1 MQTVARIAT
10 PKVDFDIMVDCC
22 LEASIR
28 QFSLNVE
35 ILKDMF
41 VHYKKDNH
49 EHLHR
54 ENFDELMKICAEGI
68 TEDELDKIWEETH
81 QYKVEQD
88 ENETLNPEIFSH
100 ICSLHG
106 IAPPTGWRPPNI
118 SKDQKANDVHQ
129 EDVGDED
136 EGARRSSSFGILTA
150 GFKLKAL
157 SKRTKE
163 RMQIPLIAR
172 MCQTG
177 SVVEVERLL
186 EEEADINEK
195 DHRGTTPLMHASWW
209 GHIDV
214 VKLLIESGADLNQR
228 KKHCVF

>member
-1 MQTVARIAT
+1 MQQRKRLAQSFQERKLLNLLSVTEIAEDIFEELKQTVARIAT

-41 VHYKKDNH
+41 AHYKEDNH

-68 TEDELDKIWEETH
+68 TEDELDNIWAETH

-106 IAPPTGWRPPNI
+106 IATNRVAAAKYIEG
-118 SKDQKANDVHQ
+118 SKGK
-129 EDVGDED
+129 
-136 EGARRSSSFGILTA
+136 
-150 GFKLKAL
+150 
-157 SKRTKE
+157 
-163 RMQIPLIAR
+163 
-172 MCQTG
+172 
-177 SVVEVERLL
+177 
-186 EEEADINEK
+186 
-195 DHRGTTPLMHASWW
+195 
-209 GHIDV
+209 
-214 VKLLIESGADLNQR
+214 
-228 KKHCVF
+228 